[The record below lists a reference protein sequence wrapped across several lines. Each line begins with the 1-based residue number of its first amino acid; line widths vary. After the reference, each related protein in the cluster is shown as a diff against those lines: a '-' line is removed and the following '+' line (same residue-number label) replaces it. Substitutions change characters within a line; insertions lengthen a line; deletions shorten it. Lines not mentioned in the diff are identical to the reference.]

1 MGEDAD
7 HALTHPLERGAQA
20 LLALAWWL
28 LFATLIWVC
37 FLRPGPRSL
46 ARTIEWFST
55 PQSVTG
61 FAVLALIGGG
71 ALVLWHR
78 RRAEALAVSSLSTG
92 LLTLLLW
99 GAVETLS

>member
-37 FLRPGPRSL
+37 FLRPPPRSL

-55 PQSVTG
+55 PQSITG
-61 FAVLALIGGG
+61 IAILGLISGG
-71 ALVLWHR
+71 ALLLWR
-78 RRAEALAVSSLSTG
+78 KRRADPLSVSSIATG

-99 GAVETLS
+99 GVLETLS

>member
-1 MGEDAD
+1 VDEDAD
-7 HALTHPLERGAQA
+7 HPLTHPLERGAQA

-28 LFATLIWVC
+28 LLTTLIWVC

-46 ARTIEWFST
+46 ARTIDWLSA
-55 PQSVTG
+55 PHSVTG
-61 FAVLALIGGG
+61 ITVLALIGGG
-71 ALVLWHR
+71 ALLLWHR
-78 RRAEALAVSSLSTG
+78 RQAEALAISSLAAG